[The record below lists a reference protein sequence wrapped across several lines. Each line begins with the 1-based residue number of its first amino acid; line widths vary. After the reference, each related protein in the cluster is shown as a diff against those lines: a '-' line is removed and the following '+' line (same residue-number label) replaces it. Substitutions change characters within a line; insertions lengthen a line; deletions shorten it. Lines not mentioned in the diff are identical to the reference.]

1 MSRITVTLL
10 EEQRRAL
17 RGLLFKDSF
26 EHAAILLLG
35 RATHI
40 DAWSGTQQER
50 FSVAEVI
57 EAPDDA
63 FDERTPTRLTWSTTP
78 FFKHLKIAMT
88 RGLTIGVIHSHPNGP
103 LDFSPEDDVADQELV
118 EILANRLDGDSWL
131 VSMVMDGSG
140 EITAR
145 AYSAVEKYQSGAYV
159 VHDASMLCVLGERW
173 IFRYPSRGSGVPGD
187 ELDRQVR
194 AFGRASTEDLRQL
207 RIGIVGCG
215 GTGSAV
221 ALLLARIGVRHL
233 ALIDADTVH
242 GTNLNRMHF
251 STRAD
256 ANLQRRKVDVVGESI
271 ANLGMDTTILR
282 YAMPVDDRACREVL
296 VSCDL
301 IFGCTDD
308 HLGRNLLNKL
318 AHFYYI
324 PIIDMGLSIEPDPSG
339 AGYSAFDGRV
349 TVIQPGYPCQICRK
363 LIEPEMMLAESQRRT
378 DPATYRE
385 RVRAGYIVG
394 LAEPNPVV
402 VTFTTELAAMAVNEL
417 FQRLNGYRGADGSCA
432 ERVRRFHEVKDAD
445 IVPSGRSQPN
455 CPVCGRRKYDG
466 RGDITPFL
474 DQT

>member
-17 RGLLFKDSF
+17 RGLLFKDDF
-26 EHAAILLLG
+26 ENAAILLLG
-35 RATHI
+35 RASHI
-40 DAWSGTQQER
+40 DAWSGMHQER
-50 FSVAEVI
+50 FFAAEVV
-57 EAPDDA
+57 EAPQDA
-63 FDERTPTRLTWSTTP
+63 FLERTPTHLTWSTTP
-78 FFKHLKIAMT
+78 FFKHLKTAMA
-88 RGLTIGVIHSHPNGP
+88 RGLTVGVIHSHPRGP
-103 LDFSPEDDVADQELV
+103 LNFSRDDDVADQELV
-118 EILANRLDGDSWL
+118 QIVENRLDGEHWL
-131 VSMVMDGSG
+131 VSMVMDDTG

-145 AYSAVEKYQSGAYV
+145 AYSTEERNRDGAFAA
-159 VHDASMLCVLGERW
+159 HDVSMLCVLGERW
-173 IFRYPSRGSGVPGD
+173 AFRYSSRGSGVPGD

-207 RIGIVGCG
+207 RIGVVGCG

-271 ANLGMDTTILR
+271 ARLGMDTTVLR
-282 YAMPVDDRACREVL
+282 YALPVDDPACREVL

-324 PIIDMGLSIEPDPSG
+324 PTIDMGLSIEPAPSG
-339 AGYSAFDGRV
+339 IGYSAFDGRV
-349 TVIQPGYPCQICRK
+349 TVVQPGYPCQICRK
-363 LIEPEMMLAESQRRT
+363 LIEPAIMLAESQRRT

-394 LAEPNPVV
+394 LADPNPVV
-402 VTFTTELAAMAVNEL
+402 VTFTTELASMAVNEL
-417 FQRLNGYRGADGSCA
+417 FQRLNGYRGEHGSCA
-432 ERVRRFHEVKDAD
+432 ERVRRFNEVKDAD
-445 IVPSGRSQPN
+445 VVPSGRSQPH
-455 CPVCGRRKYDG
+455 CPVCGRRKFDG
-466 RGDITPFL
+466 RGDVTPFL